1 LSRLNHYYFIV
12 STKGIVLIGMAGV
25 GKSTIGSSLAKK
37 LGLEFI
43 DLDAYICEKEG
54 KSIQQIIDENGEAA
68 LLDLEKQGMYAID
81 LGHKVVSPGGSIIYI
96 PDIMNYLKR
105 KSRLIFLDDT
115 FENIEKKLGNNL
127 TRGIVGLKSKSLR
140 EIFSERRPLYSNYAD
155 ITIRVTGKSKDKVVL
170 EILEHLGRNR

>member
-1 LSRLNHYYFIV
+1 
-12 STKGIVLIGMAGV
+12 
-25 GKSTIGSSLAKK
+25 
-37 LGLEFI
+37 
-43 DLDAYICEKEG
+43 
-54 KSIQQIIDENGEAA
+54 
-68 LLDLEKQGMYAID
+68 
-81 LGHKVVSPGGSIIYI
+81 
-96 PDIMNYLKR
+96 MNYLKR